1 MINSI
6 SDLVFCN
13 FAAIF
18 TYFSIFF
25 LRYLNIFTRWYVS
38 RSSALNCCLFFFL
51 QICSRYYGL
60 PRNCTKESYSGALT
74 SPGLWY
80 SVDPSSRNW
89 LCCFLC
95 QFYITGMDPVI
106 YLAKSCQ
113 LSSVIQKY
121 LCYILCR
128 YNNNKLHESFS
139 GYPYSFLK
147 SITQLSLYNF

>member
-1 MINSI
+1 MI
-6 SDLVFCN
+6 C
-13 FAAIF
+13 
-18 TYFSIFF
+18 FSE
-25 LRYLNIFTRWYVS
+25 L
-38 RSSALNCCLFFFL
+38 CLELLFVFFL

-60 PRNCTKESYSGALT
+60 PRNYTKESYSGALT

-121 LCYILCR
+121 LCYILCH
-128 YNNNKLHESFS
+128 YYNNKLHESFS